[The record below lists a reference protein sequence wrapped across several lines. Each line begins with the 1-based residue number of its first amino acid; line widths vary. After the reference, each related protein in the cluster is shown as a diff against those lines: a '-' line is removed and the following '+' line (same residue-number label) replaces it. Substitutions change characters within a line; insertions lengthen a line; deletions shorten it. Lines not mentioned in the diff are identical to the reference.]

1 LRSLWNGGRKNNNK
15 KADDDGPRDDEAVLA
30 PAVMGGPPKEPGCYV
45 QLPSRC
51 PKHASA
57 KPRSW
62 RHDAWAEE
70 GPALGAGVREAE
82 GGVGQLVRRLR
93 REDALRARGAR
104 RRPRGVLARAVRLRP
119 RRASADIRAAADVR
133 GRRARGGA
141 GHGAVVE
148 GRVLRDN
155 APAAG
160 VRAHPGGDRPGGD
173 GPSSVHKYPT
183 TPGCYVR
190 MPSGCPNHPSQ
201 KTHWKHDV
209 YAEERHRARERYG
222 KCKDRR

>member
-160 VRAHPGGDRPGGD
+160 VRAHPGGDRPGGWPVERPQVPHHARLLRPHAVGLPQPPVPED
-173 GPSSVHKYPT
+173 ALEARR
-183 TPGCYVR
+183 VR
-190 MPSGCPNHPSQ
+190 RGAASCP
-201 KTHWKHDV
+201 
-209 YAEERHRARERYG
+209 REVRQVQ
-222 KCKDRR
+222 RPQ